1 MRGALRREHPA
12 QGIEPIVHATEMQ
25 ANLETLSALER
36 KLSVSLPATDIDH
49 EVENRLKR
57 LSRTV
62 RMHGFRPGKVPLKVV
77 EQHYGPQVRQEV
89 LGDAMQKSFG
99 EAVRQQNL
107 RVAGYP
113 KFEVAPRSDGA
124 VEFQYSATFEIYPE
138 VAVGDISGKVIER
151 PALEVSEAEVDKTIE
166 IMRKQRARY
175 EPVERAAQT
184 GDRVT
189 IDFRG
194 TLDGAEFPGASGTG
208 QLAVLGEGR
217 LLPDFESG
225 VIGMKPGETKA
236 FDVRF
241 PGDYHGRE
249 VAGKTARFEV
259 SLGQVAAPH
268 LPEIDAEFAKSLGVA
283 SGDVIRMRAEIKANL
298 GREVKAKLKGRLR
311 DQVMDAL
318 LDVTRIEAPRS
329 LVTIEVERLQAG
341 ARQELATRGVKV
353 TQDTPLPA
361 DLFEQQARRRVALG
375 LILGELVKTHN
386 LVPKPEQVRRLV
398 EEQAESYER
407 PEEVVKWFY
416 AAPERLRDIESAALE
431 DNVVAWALGVARV
444 TDKNVD
450 FDELMG
456 KR

>member
-1 MRGALRREHPA
+1 
-12 QGIEPIVHATEMQ
+12 MQ

-36 KLSVSLPATDIDH
+36 RLSVSLPATDIDH

-62 RMHGFRPGKVPLKVV
+62 KMHGFRPGKVPLKVV

-89 LGDAMQKSFG
+89 LGDAIQKSFG

-113 KFEVAPRSDGA
+113 KFDLAPRTDGSIDIR
-124 VEFQYSATFEIYPE
+124 YSATFEIYPE
-138 VAVGDISGKVIER
+138 VKVGDISGTAIER
-151 PALEVSEAEVDKTIE
+151 PALVVGETEVDKTLE

-175 EPVERAAQT
+175 EDAGRAAQT

-194 TLDGAEFPGASGTG
+194 TLDGAEFSGSSGTG
-208 QLAVLGEGR
+208 QQAVLGEGR
-217 LLPDFESG
+217 LLPDFEAG
-225 VIGMKPGETKA
+225 VIGMNAEETKA

-241 PGDYHGRE
+241 PADYHGRE

-259 SLGQVAAPH
+259 TVRQVAAPH
-268 LPEIDAEFAKSLGVA
+268 LPEIDADFAKSLGVA
-283 SGDVIRMRAEIKANL
+283 DGDLARMRAEVRGNL
-298 GREVKAKLKGRLR
+298 EREVKAKLKSRLR
-311 DQVMDAL
+311 EQVMQAL
-318 LDVTRIEAPRS
+318 LDATHIDAPRS
-329 LVTIEVERLQAG
+329 LVQIEIERLQSG
-341 ARQELATRGVKV
+341 TRRELAARGVKV
-353 TQDTPLPA
+353 TPETPLPTEA
-361 DLFEQQARRRVALG
+361 FEQQARRRVNLG
-375 LILGELVKTHN
+375 LILGELVRMHN
-386 LVPKPEQVRRLV
+386 LHPRPEQVRKVV

-416 AAPERLRDIESAALE
+416 AEPERLREIESSVLE

-444 TDKNVD
+444 TDRNVD
-450 FDELMG
+450 FDELME
-456 KR
+456 KH

>member
-1 MRGALRREHPA
+1 
-12 QGIEPIVHATEMQ
+12 MQ

-49 EVENRLKR
+49 EVESRLKR

-62 RMHGFRPGKVPLKVV
+62 KMHGFRPGKVPLKVV
-77 EQHYGPQVRQEV
+77 EQHYGTQVRQEV
-89 LGDAMQKSFG
+89 LGDAMQRSFG

-138 VAVGDISGKVIER
+138 VTVGDIAGKAIER
-151 PALEVSEAEVDKTIE
+151 PALEVGEAEVDKTIE
-166 IMRKQRARY
+166 ILRKQRARY

-194 TLDGAEFPGASGTG
+194 SLDGADFPGSSGKG
-208 QLAVLGEGR
+208 QQTVLGEGR
-217 LLPDFESG
+217 LLPDFESS
-225 VIGMKPGETKA
+225 VTGMKPGETKA

-259 SLGQVAAPH
+259 TVGEVAAPG
-268 LPEIDAEFAKSLGVA
+268 LPEVDAGFAKSLGVA
-283 SGDVIRMRAEIKANL
+283 DGDVAKMRAEIRANL
-298 GREVKAKLKGRLR
+298 EREVKAKLKSRLR
-311 DQVMDAL
+311 DQVMQAL
-318 LDVTRIEAPRS
+318 LDATRIEAPRS
-329 LVTIEVERLQAG
+329 LVGIEIERLQAG
-341 ARQELATRGVKV
+341 ARQELAARGVKV
-353 TQDTPLPA
+353 TQETPLPA
-361 DLFEQQARRRVALG
+361 YLFEQQARRRVTLG
-375 LILGELVKTHN
+375 LILGELVKMHN
-386 LVPKPEQVRRLV
+386 LVPKPEQVRRMV

-407 PEEVVKWFY
+407 PDEVVKWFY

-444 TDKNVD
+444 TDRKID
-450 FDELMG
+450 FDDLMG
-456 KR
+456 RT